1 MGKETKKLCFVITP
15 IGDNESNIRRHIDGI
30 IDQAIYPALENKF
43 EISVAHRKYE
53 IGSINDRII
62 KEIYEADLVIA
73 NLTDKNPNVMYE
85 LAIRYSFAKPAIVIA
100 EKGTKLPFDVID
112 ENTIFYVNDPSGAA
126 ELKKHIVEYEK
137 NIDYE
142 KKNYGPVYKVI
153 NKIPLYKD
161 IESGEKVST
170 EQSLEYIIDRL
181 KYLESSINSLSK
193 LQDKSI
199 SLANEEN
206 KKYAI
211 IIKFMDL
218 TIKREEIL
226 DKLEEK
232 IKKSEVMCIGTN
244 TSVNEISYN
253 LIGKEKSIKNIYD
266 DLLNET
272 FKYHNKVAL
281 FLIAQR
287 D

>member
-1 MGKETKKLCFVITP
+1 MEKEIKKLCFIITP

-30 IDQAIYPALENKF
+30 IDQAIFPALNNKF
-43 EISVAHRKYE
+43 DISVAHRKYE

-126 ELKKHIVEYEK
+126 ELKNHIVEYEK

-206 KKYAI
+206 KKYA
-211 IIKFMDL
+211 
-218 TIKREEIL
+218 
-226 DKLEEK
+226 
-232 IKKSEVMCIGTN
+232 
-244 TSVNEISYN
+244 Y
-253 LIGKEKSIKNIYD
+253 
-266 DLLNET
+266 
-272 FKYHNKVAL
+272 
-281 FLIAQR
+281 
-287 D
+287 